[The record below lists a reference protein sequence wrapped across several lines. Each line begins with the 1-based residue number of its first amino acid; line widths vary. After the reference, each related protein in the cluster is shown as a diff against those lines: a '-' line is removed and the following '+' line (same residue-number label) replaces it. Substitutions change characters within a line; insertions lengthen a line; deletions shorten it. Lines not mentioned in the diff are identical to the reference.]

1 MDFMKVCQNIGS
13 IQPRAKVTA
22 METLAAQKVM
32 NLKCFNCRKPGHM
45 KKQCR
50 LPIGP
55 RQPPTTMNFK
65 EKGKPP
71 DLAHD
76 AQKGNIA

>member
-32 NLKCFNCRKPGHM
+32 N
-45 KKQCR
+45 
-50 LPIGP
+50 
-55 RQPPTTMNFK
+55 
-65 EKGKPP
+65 
-71 DLAHD
+71 
-76 AQKGNIA
+76 